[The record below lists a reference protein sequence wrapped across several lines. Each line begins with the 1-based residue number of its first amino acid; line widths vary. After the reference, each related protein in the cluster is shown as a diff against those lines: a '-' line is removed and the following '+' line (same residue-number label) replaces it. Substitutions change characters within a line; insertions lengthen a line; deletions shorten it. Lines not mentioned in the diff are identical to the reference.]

1 MPSPTSTARPT
12 LWIATKNRGKTR
24 EFKLLLAKWALI
36 RDLYSYPK
44 LPEIKETGD
53 TFFANA
59 KIKAVT
65 LSQELCGRLILADDS
80 GLIVPALGGHPG
92 VRSARYAGPQ
102 STPEKNRRKL
112 LKKMVGLSG
121 TGRKAYFQATLV
133 LARNGRILGTKS
145 ARIWGLITKAE
156 RGSGGF
162 GYDPIFQPRG
172 FRKTFGELPASL
184 KKRISHRARAARAI
198 RTLLS
203 REIKY
208 SREQKHI

>member
-12 LWIATKNRGKTR
+12 LWIATKNRDKTR
-24 EFKLLLAKWALI
+24 EFKLLLARWAFI

-44 LPEIKETGD
+44 LPDIKETGD
-53 TFFANA
+53 TFLANA

-65 LSQELCGRLILADDS
+65 LSRHLCGRLILADDS

-121 TGRKAYFQATLV
+121 SGRKAYFQATLV

-145 ARIWGLITKAE
+145 ARIWGQITKAE

-172 FRKTFGELPASL
+172 FSKTFGELPASL

-198 RTLLS
+198 GTLLS
-203 REIKY
+203 REIKA
-208 SREQKHI
+208 SRAKV

>member
-1 MPSPTSTARPT
+1 MTSPTSTARRT

-24 EFKLLLAKWALI
+24 EFRLLLGKWASI

-44 LPEIKETGD
+44 LSDIKETGA

-59 KIKAVT
+59 KIKAVA
-65 LSQELCGRLILADDS
+65 LSRELCGKLILADDS

-92 VRSARYAGPQ
+92 VLSARYAGPQ

-112 LKKMVGLSG
+112 LKKMVGLNG
-121 TGRKAYFQATLV
+121 VDRKAYFEATLV
-133 LARNGRILGTKS
+133 LARNGRILGTKCG
-145 ARIWGLITKAE
+145 RIWGQITKVE

-172 FRKTFGELPASL
+172 FSKTFGELPSSV
-184 KKRISHRARAARAI
+184 KKRISHRARATRAI
-198 RTLLS
+198 ATVLS
-203 REIKY
+203 REIKLIRAKY
-208 SREQKHI
+208 

>member
-24 EFKLLLAKWALI
+24 EFRLLLGKWAFI

-44 LPEIKETGD
+44 LPDVKETGD
-53 TFFANA
+53 TFLANA

-65 LSQELCGRLILADDS
+65 LSRHLRGRLILADDS

-112 LKKMVGLSG
+112 LKRMVGLG
-121 TGRKAYFQATLV
+121 GIDRKAYFKATLV

-145 ARIWGLITKAE
+145 ARIWGQITKAE
-156 RGSGGF
+156 RGSRGF
-162 GYDPIFQPRG
+162 GYDQIFQPHG

-203 REIKY
+203 REIKA
-208 SREQKHI
+208 SRGKV

>member
-24 EFKLLLAKWALI
+24 EFKLLLARWAFI

-44 LPEIKETGD
+44 LPDIKETGD
-53 TFFANA
+53 TFLANA

-65 LSQELCGRLILADDS
+65 LSRHLCGRLILADDS

-92 VRSARYAGPQ
+92 VCSARYAGPQ

-121 TGRKAYFQATLV
+121 SGRKAYFQATLV

-145 ARIWGLITKAE
+145 ARIWGQITMLE

-203 REIKY
+203 REIKA
-208 SREQKHI
+208 SRGKV

>member
-24 EFKLLLAKWALI
+24 EFKLLLAKWAFI

-65 LSQELCGRLILADDS
+65 LSRHLCGRLVLADDS

-102 STPEKNRRKL
+102 STPVKNRRKL
-112 LKKMVGLSG
+112 LKKMVGLVGSD
-121 TGRKAYFQATLV
+121 RRAYFQATLV
-133 LARNGRILGTKS
+133 LAINGRILGTKS
-145 ARIWGLITKAE
+145 ARIWGQITKLE

-172 FRKTFGELPASL
+172 FSKTFGELPSSV
-184 KKRISHRARAARAI
+184 KKRISHRARATRAI
-198 RTLLS
+198 RNVLS
-203 REIKY
+203 REIKFIR
-208 SREQKHI
+208 SENQI

>member
-24 EFKLLLAKWALI
+24 EFKLLLARWAFI

-44 LPEIKETGD
+44 LPDIKETGD
-53 TFFANA
+53 TFLANA

-65 LSQELCGRLILADDS
+65 LSRHLCGRLILADDS
-80 GLIVPALGGHPG
+80 GLIVPALGGDPG

-102 STPEKNRRKL
+102 STPEMNRRKL
-112 LKKMVGLSG
+112 LNKMVGLSG
-121 TGRKAYFQATLV
+121 SGRKAYFQATLV
-133 LARNGRILGTKS
+133 LARNGRILGTES
-145 ARIWGLITKAE
+145 ARIWGQITMLE

-198 RTLLS
+198 GTLLS
-203 REIKY
+203 REIKA
-208 SREQKHI
+208 SRGKV

>member
-1 MPSPTSTARPT
+1 MPSPTSTARRT

-24 EFKLLLAKWALI
+24 EFQLLLGKCAFI

-44 LPEIKETGD
+44 LPDIKETGA

-65 LSQELCGRLILADDS
+65 LSRELCGKLILADDS

-102 STPEKNRRKL
+102 STPEKNRSKL
-112 LKKMVGLSG
+112 LKKMVGLGGSR
-121 TGRKAYFQATLV
+121 RKAYFQATLV
-133 LARNGRILGTKS
+133 LAKNGRVLGSKS
-145 ARIWGLITKAE
+145 ARIWGQITKVE

-172 FRKTFGELPASL
+172 FRKTFGELPTSV
-184 KKRISHRARAARAI
+184 KKRISHRARAARGL
-198 RTLLS
+198 RSLLS
-203 REIKY
+203 REIRLLSVKN
-208 SREQKHI
+208 

>member
-1 MPSPTSTARPT
+1 MPSPTPTARPT

-24 EFKLLLAKWALI
+24 EFKHLLCKWAFI
-36 RDLYSYPK
+36 RDLYSYPN
-44 LPEIKETGD
+44 LPDIKETGN
-53 TFFANA
+53 TFLANA

-65 LSQELCGRLILADDS
+65 LSRQLSGRLILADDS
-80 GLIVPALGGHPG
+80 GLIVPALNGHPG
-92 VRSARYAGPQ
+92 VLSARYAGPQ

-112 LKKMVGLSG
+112 LKKMVGLG
-121 TGRKAYFQATLV
+121 GRDRKAYFQATLV
-133 LARNGRILGTKS
+133 LARNGRILGMKS
-145 ARIWGLITKAE
+145 ARIWGQITMVE

-198 RTLLS
+198 RSLLS
-203 REIKY
+203 REIARTRPKV
-208 SREQKHI
+208 

>member
-24 EFKLLLAKWALI
+24 EFKLLLARWAFI

-44 LPEIKETGD
+44 LPDIKETGD
-53 TFFANA
+53 TFLANA

-65 LSQELCGRLILADDS
+65 LSRHLCGRLILADDS

-121 TGRKAYFQATLV
+121 SGRKAYFQATLV
-133 LARNGRILGTKS
+133 LAKNGRILGTKS
-145 ARIWGLITKAE
+145 ARIWGQITMLE

-198 RTLLS
+198 GTLLS
-203 REIKY
+203 REINITQGKV
-208 SREQKHI
+208 QV

>member
-1 MPSPTSTARPT
+1 M
-12 LWIATKNRGKTR
+12 
-24 EFKLLLAKWALI
+24 
-36 RDLYSYPK
+36 
-44 LPEIKETGD
+44 
-53 TFFANA
+53 
-59 KIKAVT
+59 
-65 LSQELCGRLILADDS
+65 SQELCGRLILADDS

-121 TGRKAYFQATLV
+121 SGRKAYFQATLV

-145 ARIWGLITKAE
+145 ARIWGQITMLE

-198 RTLLS
+198 GTLLS
-203 REIKY
+203 REIKITLG
-208 SREQKHI
+208 KV

>member
-1 MPSPTSTARPT
+1 MTSPTSTARRT

-24 EFKLLLAKWALI
+24 EFRLLLGKWASI

-44 LPEIKETGD
+44 LSDIKETGA

-121 TGRKAYFQATLV
+121 SGRKAYFQATLV

-145 ARIWGLITKAE
+145 ARIWGQITKAE

-172 FRKTFGELPASL
+172 FSKTFGELPASL

-198 RTLLS
+198 GTLLS
-203 REIKY
+203 REIKA
-208 SREQKHI
+208 SRAKV

>member
-1 MPSPTSTARPT
+1 MPSPTPTARPT

-24 EFKLLLAKWALI
+24 EFKHLLCKWAFI
-36 RDLYSYPK
+36 RDLYSYPN
-44 LPEIKETGD
+44 LPDIKETGN
-53 TFFANA
+53 TFLANA

-65 LSQELCGRLILADDS
+65 LSRQLSGRLILADDS
-80 GLIVPALGGHPG
+80 GLIVPALKGHPG

-102 STPEKNRRKL
+102 STPETNRRKL
-112 LKKMVGLSG
+112 LKKMVGLG
-121 TGRKAYFQATLV
+121 GRDRKAYFQATLV
-133 LARNGRILGTKS
+133 LARNGRILGMKS
-145 ARIWGLITKAE
+145 ARIWGQITMAE

-198 RTLLS
+198 RPLLS
-203 REIKY
+203 REIKITLG
-208 SREQKHI
+208 KV

>member
-24 EFKLLLAKWALI
+24 EFKLLLARWAFI

-44 LPEIKETGD
+44 LPDIKETGD
-53 TFFANA
+53 TFLANA

-65 LSQELCGRLILADDS
+65 LSRHLCGRLILADDS

-121 TGRKAYFQATLV
+121 SGRKAYFQATLV

-145 ARIWGLITKAE
+145 ARIWGQITKAE

-172 FRKTFGELPASL
+172 FRKTFGELPASQ

-203 REIKY
+203 REIKA
-208 SREQKHI
+208 SRRKVQV

>member
-24 EFKLLLAKWALI
+24 EFKLLLAKWAFI

-65 LSQELCGRLILADDS
+65 LSRHLCGRLVLADDS

-112 LKKMVGLSG
+112 LKKMVGLVGSD
-121 TGRKAYFQATLV
+121 RRAYFQATLV
-133 LARNGRILGTKS
+133 LAINGRILGTKS
-145 ARIWGLITKAE
+145 ARIWGQITKLE

-172 FRKTFGELPASL
+172 FSKTFGELPSSV
-184 KKRISHRARAARAI
+184 KKRISHRARATRAI
-198 RTLLS
+198 RNVLS
-203 REIKY
+203 REIKFIR
-208 SREQKHI
+208 SENQI

>member
-24 EFKLLLAKWALI
+24 EFKLLLARWAFI

-53 TFFANA
+53 TFLANA

-65 LSQELCGRLILADDS
+65 LSRHLCGRLILADDS

-121 TGRKAYFQATLV
+121 SGRKAYFQATLV
-133 LARNGRILGTKS
+133 LGRNGRILGTKS
-145 ARIWGLITKAE
+145 ARIWGQITKAE

-203 REIKY
+203 REIKA
-208 SREQKHI
+208 SRGKV

>member
-24 EFKLLLAKWALI
+24 EFKLLLARWAFI

-44 LPEIKETGD
+44 LPDIKETGD
-53 TFFANA
+53 TFLANA

-65 LSQELCGRLILADDS
+65 LSRHLCGKLILADDS

-121 TGRKAYFQATLV
+121 SGRKAYFQATLV

-145 ARIWGLITKAE
+145 ARIWGQITMLE

-184 KKRISHRARAARAI
+184 KKRISHRARATRAI
-198 RTLLS
+198 GTLLS
-203 REIKY
+203 REIKIT
-208 SREQKHI
+208 RCKV

>member
-24 EFKLLLAKWALI
+24 EFKLLLARWAFI

-44 LPEIKETGD
+44 LPEIQETGD

-102 STPEKNRRKL
+102 STPEQNRRKL

-121 TGRKAYFQATLV
+121 SGRKAYFQATLV

-145 ARIWGLITKAE
+145 ARIWGQITKAE

-198 RTLLS
+198 GTLLS
-203 REIKY
+203 REIKA
-208 SREQKHI
+208 SGGKV